1 MRLYYCAITKLEDL
15 RGAEYLSPGRRQR
28 LSRYLRQDD
37 RMRCLLA
44 GLLLRAV
51 FGKEKYKRIAVDGC
65 GKPYLAGDDFFS
77 LSHSGDYVIL
87 AVAGCRVGV
96 DIEKLVSSA
105 GFLEADCLTD
115 KERAWLSAENSDRA
129 FFELWTGKES
139 VMKATGL
146 GFRLSPKSVDVAP
159 ATRGFYN
166 VLGKDWFLQWR
177 DFFDCSLCVAA
188 EEEEAIRF
196 VPLDPEELLA
206 AIAENA
212 PLAHS
217 GG

>member
-1 MRLYYCAITKLEDL
+1 MPA
-15 RGAEYLSPGRRQR
+15 GRAAA
-28 LSRYLRQDD
+28 
-37 RMRCLLA
+37 A
-44 GLLLRAV
+44 GR
-51 FGKEKYKRIAVDGC
+51 FWRKNYKRIAVDGC
-65 GKPYLAGDDFFS
+65 GKPYLAGGDFFS

-96 DIEKLVSSA
+96 DIEKVVSSA

-115 KERAWLSAENSDRA
+115 QERAWLSEENSDRA

-159 ATRGFYN
+159 SARGFYN

-177 DFFDCSLCVAA
+177 DFLT
-188 EEEEAIRF
+188 
-196 VPLDPEELLA
+196 
-206 AIAENA
+206 A
-212 PLAHS
+212 PCAWPPRRKKQYALS
-217 GG
+217 RWTRRSFWRR